1 MDPSALAIFAVMR
14 SIVMRRSVLP
24 VTLDR
29 DQAGSELRSR
39 RLKVM
44 G

>member
-24 VTLDR
+24 VTLDPGSGR
-29 DQAGSELRSR
+29 IRTPLPQA
-39 RLKVM
+39 
-44 G
+44 